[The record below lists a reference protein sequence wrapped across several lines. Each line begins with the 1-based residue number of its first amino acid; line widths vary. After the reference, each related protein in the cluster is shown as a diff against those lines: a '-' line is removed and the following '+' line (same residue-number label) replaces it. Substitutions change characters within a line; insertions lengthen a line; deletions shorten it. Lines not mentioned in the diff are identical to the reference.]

1 MEVAKINNEIPEDLN
16 DHINDGNFSTK
27 RDIQNTFE
35 KNVEQLQAKASNIH
49 NNSNIMH
56 VQNMEQTL
64 SDNEKVKTLNQIPD
78 NIKNETQK
86 IQDEF
91 NNTSNSALIL
101 TGKEAIKA
109 VKNLNGNKD

>member
-1 MEVAKINNEIPEDLN
+1 MN

-56 VQNMEQTL
+56 VQNIKQTS
-64 SDNEKVKTLNQIPD
+64 SDNEK
-78 NIKNETQK
+78 IKNLDQISDSIKNKTKKNQE
-86 IQDEF
+86 EF
-91 NNTSNSALIL
+91 DNTSNSALVL
-101 TGKEAIKA
+101 AGKEVLKA
-109 VKNLNGNKD
+109 AKDLEWNKKQKKD